1 MDRFGF
7 QVDLMC
13 GIIMP
18 AYTLVHFPI
27 YPFPACYKMGK
38 RDKILFSTDKWQGD
52 QRFGATFPSNFNLL
66 SNMEARCQITY
77 LDTGLE

>member
-1 MDRFGF
+1 
-7 QVDLMC
+7 
-13 GIIMP
+13 MP

-52 QRFGATFPSNFNLL
+52 QCFGATFPSNFNLQ
-66 SNMEARCQITY
+66 SNIEARCQTVY
-77 LDTGLE
+77 PDTGIE